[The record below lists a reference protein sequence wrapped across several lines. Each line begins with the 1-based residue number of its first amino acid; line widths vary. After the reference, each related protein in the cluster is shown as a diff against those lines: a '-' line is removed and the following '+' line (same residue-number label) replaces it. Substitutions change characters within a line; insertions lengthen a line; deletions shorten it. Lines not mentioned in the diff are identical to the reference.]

1 MSEFKTRWVVRGL
14 ILISVFAAIGVI
26 GNIMEVYL

>member
-1 MSEFKTRWVVRGL
+1 MSTFRLKWVVRGL
-14 ILISVFAAIGVI
+14 VIINVFAAIGVI